1 MNQENKENKEETLS
15 ATLHLK
21 TSDIATT
28 STEQAFSSVGYWTD
42 FRARQT
48 YYVNLRTLLGNEIYD
63 KHNYFKIRLNNYTSI
78 AYNTSGNA
86 LWSSASSDTLLLLY
100 LSGLNFINN
109 SYWALTQNN
118 GAPFGA
124 PMGQIQVSNGNNNN
138 FNNTYTEDSAVVYFA
153 KSIEQVEMT
162 FSHVRLNIVGGNT
175 LAIPAATTLPAAVL
189 PFCSIT
195 MRVSGVSK
203 EEEKYLI

>member
-21 TSDIATT
+21 TADIATT
-28 STEQAFSSVGYWTD
+28 STEQAYSSVGYWTD

-48 YYVNLRTLLGNEIYD
+48 WYVNLRTLLGNEIYD

-78 AYNTSGNA
+78 AYNPSGLA
-86 LWSSASSDTLLLLY
+86 AWSAASSDTLLVLY
-100 LSGLNFINN
+100 LSGLNFVNN

-118 GAPFGA
+118 GSLYGS
-124 PMGQIQVSNGNNNN
+124 PMGQIQVSNAINQN

-153 KSIEQVEMT
+153 KSTEQVEMT
-162 FSHVRLNIVGGNT
+162 FSHVRLNYVSGIT
-175 LAIPAATTLPAAVL
+175 LAIPAGTVLPAAVL